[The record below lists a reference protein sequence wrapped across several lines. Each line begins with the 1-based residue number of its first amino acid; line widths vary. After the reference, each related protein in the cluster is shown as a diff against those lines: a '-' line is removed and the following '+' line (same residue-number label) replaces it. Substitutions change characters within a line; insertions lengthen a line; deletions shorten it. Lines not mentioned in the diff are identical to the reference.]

1 MTFLHRYLRTF
12 GALIIS
18 LIALTLM
25 FTSSLGVSITRS
37 FDIDFLRKITTL
49 ERSFYDMRMRTHL
62 NFNENC
68 IAEDPSNFFFSR
80 SIDQLPMATKDCSPE
95 NFDKMIKF
103 FQRYPQTEGFA
114 ERITQYAQD
123 KTGFGY
129 AGQDNEELASKT
141 EDLTKKLRV
150 KFTKLAAQFS
160 EKLKQL
166 KKETNT
172 IFTGDIL
179 ESINDPEKRFVSQDI
194 VLLQID
200 DYSLQKINSWPIPR
214 EIYTDVVN
222 RLSNFGTKVLA
233 FDILFPEEVKACN
246 DVSPDDGFANSIDA
260 FQQNGGRV
268 IMAYSTEFSDHNQ
281 PEFFNEVPAEL
292 FMNILESRQE
302 DENVSV
308 IKSKISKATW
318 PIEKLLVPEP
328 DLGFLSNEEDFDGV
342 FRQYRVFSN
351 VDSLF
356 FPSLGYRAYQ
366 SFTDTNYMFHV
377 MHTGEVLLEIENEQ
391 NLKLNER
398 GEAKLRWMGY
408 KRNFDTISLYDL
420 ISADPNDPELKKLL
434 NNKIVFIGS
443 TALGAHDL
451 RNSPIDTKLPG
462 IYAHMNFTEMML
474 QKFFYKSVEDSFM
487 FSLTFLLVSMMILLF
502 TMMLKNASL
511 DIIVLLLTLGL
522 LFVADYYYFIPEG
535 YEIQLFMI
543 YACLISTYSF
553 ITLINFNN
561 ANAEKKQIKGAF
573 SRYVAP
579 SIVDDMLDHPEKLK
593 VGGEKKDITCLFSDV
608 RDFTSISEKLTPAEL
623 SQCLNRYM
631 GEMTDIVFA
640 TNGTLDKYIG
650 DAIVAFWG
658 APIDIGD
665 HVNQSI
671 DAAVR
676 MLEALPAINKEFKE
690 KGFPEF
696 EIGLGLNSG
705 ECSVGNMGSDQIFA
719 YTALGDNMNLGARLE
734 SLCKHYGAQIL
745 ISEYTWEK
753 LDHTTYTTRLIDKVR
768 VKGKIHPVGV
778 YEVLY
783 SYHPFMIDELSLE
796 NFKKGYALY
805 VEGKFLEAK
814 KIFEEI
820 LSIHPKDKSS
830 QRLLESTNHWIA
842 NPPGPGDEWAIT
854 TMTSK

>member
-1 MTFLHRYLRTF
+1 MTFLHRHLRTF

-18 LIALTLM
+18 LLAVTLM
-25 FTSSLGVSITRS
+25 FTSSLGVSITRT

-49 ERSFYDMRMRTHL
+49 ERNFYDIRMRPHL

-68 IAEDPSNFFFSR
+68 IAEDPTNFFFSR
-80 SIDQLPMATKDCSPE
+80 SIQQLAMATEDCSQE
-95 NFDKMIKF
+95 KFDKMIKF
-103 FQRYPQTEGFA
+103 FATYPKTESFR
-114 ERITQYAQD
+114 ERTTQFAQD

-129 AGQDNEELASKT
+129 AGQDNEKLSTDT
-141 EDLTKKLRV
+141 EIVKEKLQA
-150 KFTKLAAQFS
+150 KFTKLAI
-160 EKLKQL
+160 EYVTKLQDL
-166 KKETNT
+166 KKENKTV
-172 IFTGDIL
+172 FVGDIKK
-179 ESINDPEKRFVSQDI
+179 SIIDPDTRFVSQDI
-194 VLLQID
+194 VLLKID

-214 EIYTDVVN
+214 EVYTDVVD
-222 RLSNFGTKVLA
+222 RLSKLGTKVIA
-233 FDILFPEEVKACN
+233 FDILFPEEVKTCN
-246 DVSPDDGFANSIDA
+246 DISPDEGFGNAIDN
-260 FQQNGGRV
+260 FQKNGGRV
-268 IMAYSTEFSDHNQ
+268 VMAYSTDFSAHNQ
-281 PEFFNEVPAEL
+281 PEYFNEIPGEL

-302 DENVSV
+302 DENVSIV
-308 IKSKISKATW
+308 KSKISKATW
-318 PIEKLLVPEP
+318 PIEQLLLPEP

-366 SFTDTNYMFHV
+366 SFSDTNHMFHV
-377 MHTGEVLLEIENEQ
+377 MQTGEVVLEVEENQ

-408 KRNFDTISLYDL
+408 KRNFETISLYDL
-420 ISADPNDPELKKLL
+420 ISSDPNDPELKKLL

-487 FSLTFLLVSMMILLF
+487 FSLTFLLVAMIILLL
-502 TMMLKNASL
+502 TMMLKNATL
-511 DIIVLLLTLGL
+511 DIFVLVSIVSTLYAVD
-522 LFVADYYYFIPEG
+522 FYYFIPQG

-543 YACLISTYSF
+543 YNCLLGTYSF

-561 ANAEKKQIKGAF
+561 ANAEKKMIKGAF

-579 SIVDDMLDHPEKLK
+579 SIVDDMLDNPEKLK
-593 VGGEKKDITCLFSDV
+593 VGGERKDITVLFSDV
-608 RDFTSISEKLTPAEL
+608 RDFTSISEKLSPAEL

-631 GEMTDIVFA
+631 GQMTDIVFA

-671 DAAVR
+671 AAAVE
-676 MLEALPAINKEFKE
+676 MLEVLPGINEEFKE
-690 KGFPEF
+690 MGFPEF
-696 EIGLGLNSG
+696 KIGLGLNSG

-753 LDHTTYTTRLIDKVR
+753 LDHERFTTRHIDNVI
-768 VKGKIHPVGV
+768 VKGKMHPVGV

-783 SYHPFMIDELSLE
+783 SYHPFMIDQFALS
-796 NFKKGYALY
+796 NFNKAYALY
-805 VEGKFLEAK
+805 VEGNFEAAK
-814 KIFEEI
+814 KLFESI
-820 LSIHPKDKSS
+820 LSIHGEDESS
-830 QRLLESTNHWIA
+830 KRLLSSCDHWIA
-842 NPPGPGDEWAIT
+842 NPPAPGDDWTIT